1 MHALILAAGQGSRL
15 ATAMPKCLVQVA
27 RRPLLA
33 HQIEAVKRAG
43 ATRITI
49 VVGHGHEQV
58 RSFAEGEATF
68 VHNDRFAETNSLY
81 SFWLARHAVAG
92 DLLVMNCDVL
102 FPEHVLQAL
111 LEPDGSTLVFD
122 SNSGDD
128 EEHMKVR
135 IRDGH
140 LVGMSKKLPPSRSD
154 GENLGILRLT
164 EEAAEAAFDA
174 AGALVGQGR
183 EQDWLGTA
191 INAIACDHPIAC
203 VDVAGLPWVE
213 IDFPR
218 DLASA
223 RTEIWPAIQALARP
237 VRRPHVG
244 RGFGW
249 RPAIASFDVAEVAAG

>member
-1 MHALILAAGQGSRL
+1 M
-15 ATAMPKCLVQVA
+15 
-27 RRPLLA
+27 LA
-33 HQIEAVKRAG
+33 HQIEAVRCAG
-43 ATRITI
+43 ATCVTI

-68 VHNDRFAETNSLY
+68 VVNDRFAETNSLY
-81 SFWLARHAVAG
+81 SFWLARDAVAG
-92 DLLVMNCDVL
+92 DLVVMNCDVL

-111 LEPDGSTLVFD
+111 LEPGGSTLVFD
-122 SNSGDD
+122 SDSGGD

-140 LVGMSKKLPPSRSD
+140 LVRMSKELPPSRSD
-154 GENLGILRLT
+154 GENVGILRLT
-164 EEAAEAAFDA
+164 EEAAAAAFDA
-174 AGALVGQGR
+174 AGALVEQGR

-191 INAIACDHPIAC
+191 VNAIACDYPIAC

-223 RTEIWPAIQALARP
+223 RTEIWPAIQALERP

-249 RPAIASFDVAEVAAG
+249 RPAITWFDAAEVAAG

>member
-15 ATAMPKCLVQVA
+15 ATGKPKCLVEVGG
-27 RRPLLA
+27 RPLLA
-33 HQIEAVKRAG
+33 YQIEAVRRAG
-43 ATRITI
+43 ATRVTV

-68 VHNDRFAETNSLY
+68 VCNDRFAETNSLY

-92 DLLVMNCDVL
+92 DLVVMNCDVL

-122 SNSGDD
+122 SNSGGD

-140 LVGMSKKLPPSRSD
+140 LVRMSKELPPSRSD

-164 EEAAEAAFDA
+164 EEAAAAAFDA
-174 AGALVGQGR
+174 AGALLEQGR

-223 RTEIWPAIQALARP
+223 RTEIWPAIQALERH

-249 RPAIASFDVAEVAAG
+249 RPAITWFDAAEVAAG